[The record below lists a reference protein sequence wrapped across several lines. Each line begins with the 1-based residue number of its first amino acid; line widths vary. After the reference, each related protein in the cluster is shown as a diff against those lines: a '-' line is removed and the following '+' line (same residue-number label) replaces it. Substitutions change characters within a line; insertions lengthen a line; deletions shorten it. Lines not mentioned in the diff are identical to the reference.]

1 MPYQDLTVVA
11 ILGRD
16 RVIGQALE
24 LLLRGADYDARFLG
38 DPVIDKLAE
47 LLDGVQI
54 LLLGP
59 TLNAERR
66 ENLFDGLRSEPET
79 AIIPVLELTTTADVM
94 RNGHRHVMWPC
105 RTEELVQ
112 HIKEVLLSTR
122 HPGDLMAEPSSNN
135 EGSGLQAL

>member
-1 MPYQDLTVVA
+1 MVA
-11 ILGRD
+11 IFGRD

-38 DPVIDKLAE
+38 EPAIDKLAE

-66 ENLFDGLRSEPET
+66 ENLLDGLRSEPGT
-79 AIIPVLELTTTADVM
+79 ANIPVLELTTTARVM

-112 HIKEVLLSTR
+112 HIGEILLSTGHAKDR
-122 HPGDLMAEPSSNN
+122 MAGPPSNN
-135 EGSGLQAL
+135 GGSGL